1 MAKIQ
6 SPYSTVTGITNANY
20 TTAANAVKVDPASQA
35 SVHGILTSAGAP
47 SACTLEYSLD
57 RHELIDAGTANW
69 VTDFTATRSASFGV
83 TASGPVT
90 GVRLN
95 VSASGGTWTLN
106 VLQVY
111 DAGKVN

>member
-6 SPYSTVTGITNANY
+6 PPYATVTGITNANY
-20 TTAANAVKVDPASQA
+20 TTAANAVKIDVAAQA
-35 SVHGILTSAGAP
+35 CVQAVVTSAGSP
-47 SACTLEYSLD
+47 SACTLEYTLD
-57 RHELIDAGTANW
+57 RHELIDAATATW
-69 VTDFTATRSASFGV
+69 VSDFTSTRSTNFGV
-83 TASGPVT
+83 NASGPVT